1 MKPLGAG
8 FVVHPDREYLQL
20 CAPILEREAEFY
32 EVAPDAFWVREND
45 NSFRA
50 GPFADVL
57 ERIRDA
63 SGRPLVA
70 HGLGLSPGTS
80 EPDHSL
86 RLKAWLK
93 RIERDQARFDFAWYT
108 EHLGWC
114 AVGQVANLSDGQSGG
129 QVGNLSHSELLLPL
143 PLPPTDEAVA
153 TVAHRLAMLKRIV
166 PFVGFENQT
175 SFIPL
180 DDLRTEAGFWNRIC
194 AKGDLWLLLDLHNAW
209 THCRNFGVSTDEYLA
224 DLDFARVIEVHL
236 SGGSES
242 DPDWLPSKRTYRLD
256 SHDGPVPEAV
266 WELFEEV
273 RPKCTNLR
281 GVVVERLDGTIEPG
295 DVSGLAAE
303 VQRAKRIF
311 WEK

>member
-20 CAPILEREAEFY
+20 CAPILERDAEFY
-32 EVAPDAFWVREND
+32 EIAPDAFWVRAND
-45 NSFRA
+45 SSFCA

-63 SGRPLVA
+63 SGRTLVA

-80 EPDHSL
+80 EPDHSP

-93 RIERDQARFDFAWYT
+93 QIQRDQARFDFAWYT

-114 AVGQVANLSDGQSGG
+114 ESAGR
-129 QVGNLSHSELLLPL
+129 ELLLPL
-143 PLPPTDEAVA
+143 PLPPTDEAVD
-153 TVAHRLAMLKRIV
+153 TVARRLAMLKPIV
-166 PFVGFENQT
+166 PLVGFENQT

-224 DLDFARVIEVHL
+224 DLNFARVIEVHL

-266 WELFEEV
+266 WTLFEEV

-295 DVSGLAAE
+295 DVPDLAGE
-303 VQRAKRIF
+303 VERAKRIF